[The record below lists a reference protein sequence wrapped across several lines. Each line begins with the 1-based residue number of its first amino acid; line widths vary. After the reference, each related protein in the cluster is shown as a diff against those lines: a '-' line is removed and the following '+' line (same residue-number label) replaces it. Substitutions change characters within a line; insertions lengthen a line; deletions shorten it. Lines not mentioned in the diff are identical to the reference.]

1 MQTLN
6 NAELAFL
13 SVLGHTELTTKVL
26 RVYASKIYLFAPLF
40 NPHLNVM
47 WDAYVS
53 LLTKYRDKYGL
64 SLSPD
69 ITAAGIAEAVQNDLR
84 IPQDLKQR
92 CDTILQKLLA
102 GDIPDLEH
110 GTRLIK
116 NLMELDANR
125 KMVSK
130 INENA
135 DMIALQQTLEASKRN
150 MQLLDDAKPA
160 EDNRLGWI
168 YKPLRDIKKL
178 AVHVERIPTGINWL
192 DDISSGGGRPG
203 ELWLILGPSGGGK
216 SMLTVQ
222 YACGQAIIGNDTMW
236 ATYEQTLEGDLSERM
251 IANITDTSLDQIRD
265 VGFENIPQEVQNKFW
280 ASVGGVDDRL
290 TAFDMTKAELDPS
303 DPDDYGAAYTL
314 GKMVRMLKESGSNPK
329 TLIIDWFE
337 PMLSKVAVAKGK
349 SLEECYR
356 FLAQEEILKLQAVA
370 KKENML
376 IIVLHQLDT
385 KGCNARPTYLANATQ
400 AQNMHNMQ
408 NFFDMVAILGVKD
421 VNNICYF
428 SNPKGRKGGRI
439 VRTLRLI
446 GDRAKFVMEDGWL
459 PNSDGNF
466 YKLGNTVGSS
476 DVKGA
481 AEKYTR
487 ELD

>member
-13 SVLGHTELTTKVL
+13 STIGSPELTTRVL
-26 RVYASKIYLFAPLF
+26 RIYAQKTYLFTPIF

-47 WDAYVS
+47 WDAYVA
-53 LLTKYRDKYGL
+53 LLTKYREKYGL

-69 ITAAGIAEAVQNDLR
+69 IVAAGLAEAVQADDRL
-84 IPQDLKQR
+84 PQELKQK
-92 CDTILQKLLA
+92 CDTILQKLVS
-102 GDIPDLEH
+102 GDVPDMAH
-110 GTRLIK
+110 GSQLIR
-116 NLMELDANR
+116 NLMALDANR
-125 KMVSK
+125 RIASK
-130 INENA
+130 LNENA
-135 DMIALQQTLEASKRN
+135 DLIALQQTLDASKRT
-150 MQLLDDAKPA
+150 MQVMEDDKK
-160 EDNRLGWI
+160 DSGKLGWV
-168 YKPLRDIKKL
+168 YKPLRDIRKL
-178 AVHVERIPTGINWL
+178 AVRVERIPTGINWL

-222 YACGQAIIGNDTMW
+222 YACGQALIGNDTMW

-251 IANITDTSLDQIRD
+251 IANIADVSLDKIRD
-265 VGFENIPQEVQNKFW
+265 VGFDNLPQDIQDRFW

-290 TAFDMTKAELDPS
+290 TALDMTKAELDPS

-314 GKMVRMLKESGSNPK
+314 GKMVRALKESGSNPR
-329 TLIIDWFE
+329 TLVIDWFE

-356 FLAQEEILKLQAVA
+356 FLAQEEILKLQAIA
-370 KKENML
+370 KRENML

-400 AQNMHNMQ
+400 AQNMHNML

-421 VNNICYF
+421 INNICYF

-446 GDRAKFVMEDGWL
+446 GDRAKFVMEEGWL

-466 YKLGNTVGSS
+466 YKPGATGNI
-476 DVKGA
+476 DMKGT
-481 AEKYTR
+481 AEKYSR
-487 ELD
+487 EID